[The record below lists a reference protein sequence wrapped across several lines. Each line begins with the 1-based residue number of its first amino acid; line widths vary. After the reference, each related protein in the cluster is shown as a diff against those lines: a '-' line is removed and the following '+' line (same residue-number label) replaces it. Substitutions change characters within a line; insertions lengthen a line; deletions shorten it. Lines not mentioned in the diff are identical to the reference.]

1 MYRQPYSRFL
11 KELFSTGLKS
21 SRTDPNNSEPPVM
34 PVVFLFGPTGVG
46 KTALIEGLSGDE
58 YEIISA
64 DSMQVYRGMD
74 IGTAKP
80 DSHTLLHIPHHLLNI
95 CNPDE
100 QFHLGEFIRLADKAC
115 RKILNSGKLPVLSG
129 GTAYYF
135 KHFLYGLPRAPEADK
150 EIRRLL
156 NVEVEQKGL
165 TRLFDELR
173 QVDPVS
179 AERIAPADQY
189 RILRALEVYRSSGFP
204 LSSFELPD
212 KPRKNIV
219 PCIIGLDRPREE
231 LYLRINQR
239 VQAMFT
245 MGLRAEVENLMQQG
259 FSLNDPGMRAIG
271 YREFFTSQEN
281 DDNSIM
287 QQIQLNSRRYAKRQL
302 TFFRSIPGT
311 FWADPEDAE
320 KILSMIDKFRKK
332 YNP

>member
-1 MYRQPYSRFL
+1 M
-11 KELFSTGLKS
+11 
-21 SRTDPNNSEPPVM
+21 
-34 PVVFLFGPTGVG
+34 
-46 KTALIEGLSGDE
+46 
-58 YEIISA
+58 
-64 DSMQVYRGMD
+64 
-74 IGTAKP
+74 
-80 DSHTLLHIPHHLLNI
+80 
-95 CNPDE
+95 
-100 QFHLGEFIRLADKAC
+100 
-115 RKILNSGKLPVLSG
+115 
-129 GTAYYF
+129 
-135 KHFLYGLPRAPEADK
+135 
-150 EIRRLL
+150 
-156 NVEVEQKGL
+156 EQKGL
-165 TRLFDELR
+165 TLLFDELR

-332 YNP
+332 